1 MDWSYIVECSMTDE
15 KYWCDIIKSRL
26 STGDF
31 YNIKF
36 LIKEDRNMNAYEE
49 YLAELVSE
57 MSQIQAIDIN
67 AAVEEKVASYRAQIT
82 AEETAKK
89 EKAAY
94 EKQIEIDAVKRL
106 ISKVQ
111 ATLEE
116 DESNVEGE

>member
-1 MDWSYIVECSMTDE
+1 
-15 KYWCDIIKSRL
+15 
-26 STGDF
+26 
-31 YNIKF
+31 
-36 LIKEDRNMNAYEE
+36 MNAYEE

>member
-1 MDWSYIVECSMTDE
+1 
-15 KYWCDIIKSRL
+15 
-26 STGDF
+26 
-31 YNIKF
+31 
-36 LIKEDRNMNAYEE
+36 MNAYEE

-111 ATLEE
+111 STLEE

>member
-26 STGDF
+26 ATDDF